1 MNNQDQNFNANQN
14 YAQQSQGGFQQQQQG
29 YQQPQQGFQQ
39 QPQQP
44 PMSNNIM
51 DGSFTAEAAGV
62 EFGSSGSEHRNP
74 NIQLVPSGL
83 QIARIYKIIDLGTQA
98 AFKGELKRQLKV
110 YFELPQFQQ
119 QFQLDKPD
127 MKPTTISNTFN
138 FFTGS
143 KAGLRKLMQ
152 AAISRTLTD
161 DEAKKFDFQSILGQV
176 LTINVKHATGKND
189 PNKIYANIDS
199 YATTQNMIIPME
211 FDNPNV
217 PRNPLTAFYLG
228 RGGMNLQTPNFAN
241 LNYYDRKTIISSMEA
256 EEFLQKGGVVFRN
269 DSNAKDNFY
278 PGAVGGAPQAQAA
291 GFTPI
296 NNQNQQP
303 NGQFQQQNPNQG
315 FQQQPNAYQ
324 VFQQQAPVNHAFGQ
338 NVQQAMQ
345 GQAMQ
350 QKPQQGYNQN
360 NQQQN
365 TQQFQQPQN
374 PQGGFQQM
382 AQPTEQNFQQGNNN
396 VVQQPSNQQNYNGN
410 GQQGMVQQG
419 YEQSQPNQQP
429 NQQVYQNVAP
439 QQEVPQQNSNAVQT
453 EQEQFSNFMMGDGN
467 DDLPF

>member
-176 LTINVKHATGKND
+176 LTINVKHAPGKND

-241 LNYYDRKTIISSMEA
+241 LNYYDRKTIIASMEA
-256 EEFLQKGGVVFRN
+256 QEFLQKGGVVFRN

-315 FQQQPNAYQ
+315 FQQQ
-324 VFQQQAPVNHAFGQ
+324 APVNHAFGQ

-350 QKPQQGYNQN
+350 QQPQQGYNQN
-360 NQQQN
+360 NQQPN
-365 TQQFQQPQN
+365 AQQFQQPQN
-374 PQGGFQQM
+374 PQGGFQQVV
-382 AQPTEQNFQQGNNN
+382 QPTQQNFQQVDNN
-396 VVQQPSNQQNYNGN
+396 VVQQPSNQQNY
-410 GQQGMVQQG
+410 QQGMVQQG
-419 YEQSQPNQQP
+419 YEQPSNPQSNQQGF
-429 NQQVYQNVAP
+429 QNVAP
-439 QQEVPQQNSNAVQT
+439 QQGFQQQANPVQT
-453 EQEQFSNFMMGDGN
+453 EQEQFSDFMMGNEN